1 MKVNIGLS
9 DNARKTVADT
19 LAGVLADTYTLYL
32 KTHNFHWNVT
42 GPSFPYLHQMFG
54 EQYNELWTAV
64 DELAERMRA
73 LGHFAPGSYAAFS
86 KLTDIKEAPANPPAA
101 KEMVRILMADHEAIA
116 RRARE
121 AQQVV
126 EDVGDTET
134 GDMMVGRMQVH
145 GKTAWMLRAQLE
157 G

>member
-9 DNARKTVADT
+9 DNARKTVVEA
-19 LAGVLADTYTLYL
+19 LSGVLADTYTLYL

-42 GPSFPYLHQMFG
+42 GPSFPFLHTLFG

-64 DELAERMRA
+64 DELAERIRA
-73 LGHFAPGSYAAFS
+73 LGHPAPGSYAAFS
-86 KLTDIKEAPANPPAA
+86 KLTALKEAPATPPAA
-101 KEMVRILMADHEAIA
+101 KEMIRLLLVDHEAIA
-116 RRARE
+116 QRARKVQE
-121 AQQVV
+121 IV
-126 EDVGDTET
+126 EEVGDTET

-145 GKTAWMLRAQLE
+145 GKAAWMLRAQLE

>member
-9 DNARKTVADT
+9 DNARKTAVEA
-19 LAGVLADTYTLYL
+19 LSGVLADTYTLYL

-42 GPSFPYLHQMFG
+42 GPSFPFLHTLFG

-64 DELAERMRA
+64 DELAERIRA
-73 LGHFAPGSYAAFS
+73 LGHPAPGSYAAFS
-86 KLTDIKEAPANPPAA
+86 KLTTLKEAPATPPAA
-101 KEMVRILMADHEAIA
+101 KEMIRLLLADHEAIA
-116 RRARE
+116 QRARKVQE
-121 AQQVV
+121 IV
-126 EDVGDTET
+126 EEVGDTET

-145 GKTAWMLRAQLE
+145 GKAAWMLRAQLE

>member
-9 DNARKTVADT
+9 DNARKTVADA

-42 GPSFPYLHQMFG
+42 GPSFPFLHTLFG
-54 EQYNELWTAV
+54 EQYNELWAAV
-64 DELAERMRA
+64 DELAERIRA
-73 LGHFAPGSYAAFS
+73 LGHAAPGSYAAFS
-86 KLTDIKEAPANPPAA
+86 KLTSLKEAPATPPAA
-101 KEMVRILMADHEAIA
+101 KEMIRQLLADNEAVA

-121 AQQVV
+121 VQQTV
-126 EDVGDTET
+126 EEVGDTES
-134 GDMMVGRMQVH
+134 GDMMVGRLQVH
-145 GKTAWMLRAQLE
+145 GKAAWMLRAQLE

>member
-9 DNARKTVADT
+9 DNARKTVADA

-42 GPSFPYLHQMFG
+42 GPAFPYLHTMFG

-86 KLTDIKEAPANPPAA
+86 KLTDIKEAPASPPAA
-101 KEMVRILMADHEAIA
+101 KEMIRILMADNEAIA
-116 RRARE
+116 RRCRAAQE
-121 AQQVV
+121 AV
-126 EDVGDTET
+126 EAVGDTES

-145 GKTAWMLRAQLE
+145 GKAAWMLRAQLE

>member
-1 MKVNIGLS
+1 MKPNLGLN
-9 DNARKTVADT
+9 DNARKTIVEA
-19 LAGVLADTYTLYL
+19 LSGILADTYTLYL

-42 GPSFPYLHQMFG
+42 GPGFPYLHTLFG

-64 DELAERMRA
+64 DELAERIRA
-73 LGHFAPGSYAAFS
+73 LGHFAPGSYTQFS
-86 KLTDIKEAPANPPAA
+86 KLASLKEAPASPPAA
-101 KEMVRILMADHEAIA
+101 TEMIRQLLADHEAL
-116 RRARE
+116 
-121 AQQVV
+121 AQHCRKTQEIV

-145 GKTAWMLRAQLE
+145 GKAAWMLRAQLE

>member
-1 MKVNIGLS
+1 MKVNIGLN
-9 DNARKTVADT
+9 DNARKTVADA

-42 GPSFPYLHQMFG
+42 GPSFPFLHTLFG
-54 EQYNELWTAV
+54 EQYNELWNAV
-64 DELAERMRA
+64 DELAERIRA
-73 LGHFAPGSYAAFS
+73 LGHPAPGSYAAFS
-86 KLTDIKEAPANPPAA
+86 KLTTIKEAPAAPPAA
-101 KEMVRILMADHEAIA
+101 KEMIRILLADNEAIA
-116 RRARE
+116 RRDRE
-121 AQQVV
+121 VQQVV

-145 GKTAWMLRAQLE
+145 GKAAWMLRAQLE